1 MELSSIPVILY
12 LLLVKAMSLVD
23 AVTVHYLHWNTSNPI
38 FRIDNT
44 DHIVDVN
51 QGNLPW
57 EYDQLNIICPSY
69 LGNRGGTI
77 SEQDTPERYI
87 IYNVSREE
95 YDSCRISQSDPRVV
109 AVCDK
114 PDKQLQFTITFRSFS
129 PTPRGLEFRPGQD
142 YYFIST
148 SSTKD
153 LHRRVGGSCSTH
165 NMKVIFK
172 IAQNSE
178 HSKPSGPSINV
189 PRSLTTSE
197 DQSIS
202 ENMGYKDILRPIED
216 VRSFHS
222 GLDQITKGRYDR
234 DHNNVVKQEASTMTG
249 SSSSSSPSLL
259 SFSVFPVILSFLLSS
274 AMILQQQQL

>member
-1 MELSSIPVILY
+1 MEKLTLSVIVR
-12 LLLVKAMSLVD
+12 LLLFDVLRQVG
-23 AVTVHYLHWNTSNPI
+23 AVTVHYLHWNSSNPI

-69 LGNRGGTI
+69 LGYHGGTKTG
-77 SEQDTPERYI
+77 SEDVPEKYI

-95 YDSCRISQSDPRVV
+95 YDSCRISQADPRVV

-114 PDKQLQFTITFRSFS
+114 PEKELQYTLTFRSFS

-148 SSTKD
+148 SSKRD

-172 IAQNSE
+172 VAENSE
-178 HSKPSGPSINV
+178 QKKPVHSPGPSINV
-189 PRSLTTSE
+189 ARSIPTSE
-197 DQSIS
+197 GLTDQ
-202 ENMGYKDILRPIED
+202 EKMGYKDIVRPIED
-216 VRSFHS
+216 VRSFHT

-234 DHNNVVKQEASTMTG
+234 EHNNVIKQEASTMTG
-249 SSSSSSPSLL
+249 TSSSSSLT
-259 SFSVFPVILSFLLSS
+259 FSVFLVILVTTITSRHWL
-274 AMILQQQQL
+274 

>member
-1 MELSSIPVILY
+1 MGLFTNVVTVC
-12 LLLVKAMSLVD
+12 LLIIVNPWRVGG
-23 AVTVHYLHWNTSNPI
+23 VTVHYLHWNTSNPI

-69 LGNRGGTI
+69 SGTRGGTATR
-77 SEQDTPERYI
+77 EQDAPEKYI

-95 YDSCRISQSDPRVV
+95 YDTCRISQKDPRVV

-114 PDKQLQFTITFRSFS
+114 PDQDLQYTLTFRSFS

-148 SSTKD
+148 SSKRD
-153 LHRRVGGSCSTH
+153 LLRRVGGSCSTH

-172 IAQNSE
+172 VAQSAE
-178 HSKPSGPSINV
+178 HKEIVQPSINV
-189 PRSLTTSE
+189 ARDLSGSSRDLSGSE
-197 DQSIS
+197 
-202 ENMGYKDILRPIED
+202 ETLVTGYKDIVRPIED

-222 GLDQITKGRYDR
+222 GLDHITKGRYDR
-234 DHNNVVKQEASTMTG
+234 NDNGVVKQEASTMTG
-249 SSSSSSPSLL
+249 SSSAASSFSFMSSVLSVILISALTLKLL
-259 SFSVFPVILSFLLSS
+259 S
-274 AMILQQQQL
+274 

>member
-1 MELSSIPVILY
+1 MGLYSNVVTVCLLIL
-12 LLLVKAMSLVD
+12 LKLWRVGG
-23 AVTVHYLHWNTSNPI
+23 VTVHYLHWNTSNPI

-69 LGNRGGTI
+69 SGVRGGT
-77 SEQDTPERYI
+77 STRDPDVPEKYI

-95 YDSCRISQSDPRVV
+95 YDTCRISQKDPRVV

-114 PDKQLQFTITFRSFS
+114 PDQDLQYTLTFRSFS

-148 SSTKD
+148 SSKRD
-153 LHRRVGGSCSTH
+153 LLRRVGGSCSTH

-172 IAQNSE
+172 VAQSAE
-178 HSKPSGPSINV
+178 HKELVQPSINV
-189 PRSLTTSE
+189 ARDLSSSEENSLT
-197 DQSIS
+197 
-202 ENMGYKDILRPIED
+202 GYKDIVRPIED

-222 GLDQITKGRYDR
+222 GLDHITKGRYDR
-234 DHNNVVKQEASTMTG
+234 NDNGVVKQEASTMTG
-249 SSSSSSPSLL
+249 SSSASSSVISSVLSVILISALTLRLL
-259 SFSVFPVILSFLLSS
+259 S
-274 AMILQQQQL
+274 

>member
-1 MELSSIPVILY
+1 MGLY
-12 LLLVKAMSLVD
+12 SNVVTVCLLIFVKLCRVGG
-23 AVTVHYLHWNTSNPI
+23 VTVHYLHWNTSNPI

-69 LGNRGGTI
+69 SGIRGGTATRD
-77 SEQDTPERYI
+77 QDVPEKYI

-95 YDSCRISQSDPRVV
+95 YDTCRISQKDPRVV

-114 PDKQLQFTITFRSFS
+114 PDQDLQYTLTFRSFS

-148 SSTKD
+148 SSKRD
-153 LHRRVGGSCSTH
+153 LLRRVGGSCSTH

-172 IAQNSE
+172 VAQSAE
-178 HSKPSGPSINV
+178 HKELVQPSINV
-189 PRSLTTSE
+189 ARDLSSSE
-197 DQSIS
+197 
-202 ENMGYKDILRPIED
+202 ENSVTGYKDIVRPIED

-222 GLDQITKGRYDR
+222 GLDHITKGRYDR
-234 DHNNVVKQEASTMTG
+234 NDNGVVKQEASTMTG
-249 SSSSSSPSLL
+249 SSSASSSIISSASVLSVILISALTLRLL
-259 SFSVFPVILSFLLSS
+259 S
-274 AMILQQQQL
+274 

>member
-1 MELSSIPVILY
+1 MEKLTLSVIVR
-12 LLLVKAMSLVD
+12 LLLFDVLCQVG
-23 AVTVHYLHWNTSNPI
+23 AVTVHYLHWNSSNPI

-57 EYDQLNIICPSY
+57 EYDQLNIICPTY
-69 LGNRGGTI
+69 LGYHGGTKTG
-77 SEQDTPERYI
+77 SEDVPEKYI

-95 YDSCRISQSDPRVV
+95 YDSCRISQADPRVV

-114 PDKQLQFTITFRSFS
+114 PEKELQYTLTFRSFS

-148 SSTKD
+148 SSKRD
-153 LHRRVGGSCSTH
+153 LHQRVGGSCSTH

-172 IAQNSE
+172 VAENSE
-178 HSKPSGPSINV
+178 QKKPVHKPGPSINV
-189 PRSLTTSE
+189 ARSIPTSE
-197 DQSIS
+197 GLTDQ
-202 ENMGYKDILRPIED
+202 EKMGYKDIVRPIED
-216 VRSFHS
+216 VRSFHT

-234 DHNNVVKQEASTMTG
+234 EHNNVIKQEASTMTG
-249 SSSSSSPSLL
+249 TNSSSSSLT
-259 SFSVFPVILSFLLSS
+259 FSVFLVILVTTITSRHWL
-274 AMILQQQQL
+274 